1 MTGKLVPKESKGM
14 GTGLFVDL
22 AQGADRKDGQDGG
35 ELLFV
40 PHSLILSPS
49 SINQLNCPHLQTA
62 FKTVGQDNLTE
73 RLVFILFLLY
83 ERLALEHL
91 ECLPKHNSSKDASL
105 DTPSF
110 TPSPFAP
117 YVAMLPDVC
126 TPVTLDPGLTR
137 GYLAGTLLLDSVCAK
152 RAKLESEFELLSGTL
167 GLFDPWPVRPSLED
181 FVWADATFWSRVLSF
196 GTQWAQTPDGQNPGS
211 MPVDDMH
218 MVPYLDF
225 ANHAG
230 KPNIRW
236 QVDEDGLRVWAMES
250 LLGSIHE
257 GDQDH
262 PKDQSQEVYLSY
274 GNKSNTELLYE
285 AAVFE

>member
-1 MTGKLVPKESKGM
+1 M

-22 AQGADRKDGQDGG
+22 AQEADPRDESDQG

-40 PHSLILSPS
+40 PHSLILSRS
-49 SINQLNCPHLQTA
+49 RIQQLDCPHLQTA

-73 RLVFILFLLY
+73 RLVLILFLLY
-83 ERLALEHL
+83 ERLALEHR
-91 ECLPKHNSSKDASL
+91 ECILKHNSSKDTS
-105 DTPSF
+105 PEPPF

-152 RAKLESEFELLSGTL
+152 RAKLESEYELLSGNM
-167 GLFDPWPVRPSLED
+167 GVFEPWPVRPSLDD

-196 GTQWAQTPDGQNPGS
+196 GTQWEQTLNGQSPES

-230 KPNIRW
+230 KSNIRW
-236 QVDEDGLRVWAMES
+236 QVDEDGLRVWAKES
-250 LLGSIHE
+250 LLDSIHE
-257 GDQDH
+257 DDQDP
-262 PKDQSQEVYLSY
+262 PKDQGQEVYLSY
-274 GNKSNTELLYE
+274 GNKSNTELL
-285 AAVFE
+285 